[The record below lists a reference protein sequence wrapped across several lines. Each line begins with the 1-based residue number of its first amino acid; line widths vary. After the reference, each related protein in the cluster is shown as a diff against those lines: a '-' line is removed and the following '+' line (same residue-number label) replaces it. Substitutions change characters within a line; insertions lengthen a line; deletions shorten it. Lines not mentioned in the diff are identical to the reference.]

1 MHVLFVHF
9 QSGFTVISQ
18 TPDYCLS
25 GFRRYSK
32 ILLTWKTFLG
42 FLICLVNFKFSKT
55 NNNNNNNV
63 YGSIPSSSLVTD
75 RKLKNSSDF
84 DYNDPTKI
92 APDSS
97 VRWIPSVSNSCASGA
112 KQSIG
117 LTFSIQIQYLYN
129 IIIPN
134 FKCFHFSDKNCTIL
148 CNANLANFF
157 LNFYWIANYFVIMV
171 FEFVVKI
178 IFVCFIF
185 WLKKGEC

>member
-1 MHVLFVHF
+1 MYFFCWLAACRAPYREITWQLNHFVVITLYQLLPLSYF
-9 QSGFTVISQ
+9 Q
-18 TPDYCLS
+18 
-25 GFRRYSK
+25 
-32 ILLTWKTFLG
+32 
-42 FLICLVNFKFSKT
+42 
-55 NNNNNNNV
+55 
-63 YGSIPSSSLVTD
+63 
-75 RKLKNSSDF
+75 KLKNSSDF